1 MGYVISCFLKGCFK
15 WKKSICHSSAE
26 NIWTAGYLPLIDK
39 DKPTLSF
46 IKIAEEYGP
55 IFQIQ
60 TLSDTII
67 VVSGHE
73 LVAEVCDETRFDK
86 SIEGALAKV
95 RAFAGDGLFTSE
107 THEPN
112 WKKPIIF

>member
-1 MGYVISCFLKGCFK
+1 MDKKYLPFLSRK
-15 WKKSICHSSAE
+15 H
-26 NIWTAGYLPLIDK
+26 IWLLGNLPLIDK

-46 IKIAEEYGP
+46 IKLAEEYGP

-95 RAFAGDGLFTSE
+95 RAFAGEADYLQARLTS
-107 THEPN
+107 
-112 WKKPIIF
+112 

>member
-1 MGYVISCFLKGCFK
+1 MLFHAFLKGCFK
-15 WKKSICHSSAE
+15 WKKKVSAIPQPKTYGPLG
-26 NIWTAGYLPLIDK
+26 NLPLIDK

-112 WKKPIIF
+112 WKKSS

>member
-1 MGYVISCFLKGCFK
+1 MLFERVFLMEKV
-15 WKKSICHSSAE
+15 SAIPQPKTYGPLG
-26 NIWTAGYLPLIDK
+26 NLPLIDK

-112 WKKPIIF
+112 WKKLIIF

>member
-1 MGYVISCFLKGCFK
+1 MDRPG
-15 WKKSICHSSAE
+15 
-26 NIWTAGYLPLIDK
+26 NLPLIDK

-95 RAFAGDGLFTSE
+95 RAFAWRRIIYKRDSRTELE
-107 THEPN
+107 
-112 WKKPIIF
+112 KKLIIF

>member
-1 MGYVISCFLKGCFK
+1 M
-15 WKKSICHSSAE
+15 
-26 NIWTAGYLPLIDK
+26 
-39 DKPTLSF
+39 
-46 IKIAEEYGP
+46 
-55 IFQIQ
+55 Q

-107 THEPN
+107 TQEPN
-112 WKKPIIF
+112 WKKAHNILMPTFSQRAMKDYHAMMVDIAVQLVQNGQD